1 MASASIVSTKKGI
14 RKKLEAALTN
24 ANSSQIFLTRIAYP
38 MYISRQSKRW
48 MTENESEGA
57 KWTPLNEKYAKWKKL
72 NFVGYPGHGEKLLI
86 RTGRLAEA
94 VIGRKLKGDV
104 ISEESAKAG
113 DLPANHHVM
122 ITNRELHVYT
132 DLKYAQHVN
141 KTRSIFTFKDDFRKR
156 IKAAYGAWVFGKI
169 KDK

>member
-1 MASASIVSTKKGI
+1 MANASIVSTKKGI
-14 RKKLEAALTN
+14 QKKLDAMIKKSKSPE
-24 ANSSQIFLTRIAYP
+24 SFLVKVAYP

-57 KWTPLNEKYAKWKKL
+57 RWAPLSEKYAKWKKL

-104 ISEESAKAG
+104 ISEESARSG
-113 DLPANHHVM
+113 DAPANHHVM
-122 ITNRELHVYT
+122 ITNKTLHVYT

-141 KTRSIFTFKDDFRKR
+141 KMRNFFNFNADFRKR
-156 IKAAYGAWVFGKI
+156 IKAAYGAWVLGKT
-169 KDK
+169 KA

>member
-1 MASASIVSTKKGI
+1 MANASIVSTKKGI
-14 RKKLEAALTN
+14 QKKLDAMIKKSKSTE
-24 ANSSQIFLTRIAYP
+24 SFLSKVAYP

-57 KWTPLNEKYAKWKKL
+57 RWTPLNEKYAKWKKL

-104 ISEESAKAG
+104 ISEESAMSG

-122 ITNRELHVYT
+122 ITNKTLHIYT
-132 DLKYAQHVN
+132 DLNYAQHVN
-141 KTRSIFTFKDDFRKR
+141 KKRNFFNFKADFRKR
-156 IKAAYGAWVFGKI
+156 LKAAYGAWVVGGTKP
-169 KDK
+169 